1 MRERF
6 DPTVIGDITAAK
18 GLAPTEREQMSR
30 LVSVWRDTLP
40 GNRLRNDFYYMH
52 VVVDNIGIAISPKM
66 LSLLNASCGWP
77 AKAVDML
84 AQRSVPDGFKLESG
98 QHVPDIDRIMRDNRF
113 YFKYPM
119 AATSELTHST
129 MAWTLSRGQAGRS
142 NVRIKSHSAE
152 TAAMLWDGGDE
163 RIECGFAIIDWEP
176 AYRGS
181 TYSVPSVVN
190 LYTSE
195 ATVVLTRTRLMDT
208 FTPWQAKYVRHPMG
222 RPLMEPMSFAP
233 SMTRPFGKSR
243 ISRAVMATTMS
254 KLREDMRTELS
265 AELNT
270 TPQKFLLGADEEA
283 FDMDRYEAYVGNI
296 FITDRDEE
304 GELPQFGQLPQVSL
318 QPHIDYTRSL
328 AAQFSGETSIPISS
342 LGVIHDNPASAEAIA
357 ACERDM
363 VQLAEGMNATNG
375 EALRNVAL
383 MALAIDRG
391 TGLSM
396 DALSDEE
403 LSLMVDWHDPSMPN
417 IAATADAWTKMAGA
431 PGAEWIAQTEEFLE
445 GVNVPRAK
453 RASMLAQKRQMDG
466 RAFVADSMEAGY
478 GDDPQ
483 AGAATLRTGAEGQL
497 GGGTRVRVEGAGG
510 RGGEA
515 GRDGGVVA

>member
-1 MRERF
+1 MPNTFE
-6 DPTVIGDITAAK
+6 PTEIGDIANAS
-18 GLAPTEREQMSR
+18 GLAPTEREQMDR
-30 LVSVWRDTLP
+30 LVGIWRAKLP
-40 GNRLRNDFYYMH
+40 NNRLRNDFYHMH
-52 VVVDNIGIAISPKM
+52 VVVDNIGIAISPEL

-84 AQRSVPDGFKLESG
+84 AQRSVPDGFRLESG
-98 QHVPDIDRIMRDNRF
+98 QHVPDVDRIMRDNRF

-119 AATSELTHST
+119 AAISELTHST
-129 MAWTLSRGQAGRS
+129 MAWTLSRGRVGRS

-152 TAAMLWDGGDE
+152 TSAMAWDGGEE
-163 RIECGFAIIDWEP
+163 RIECGFAIIDWMP

-190 LYTSE
+190 LYTSD
-195 ATVVLTRTRLMDT
+195 ATVVLTRHRMMGTY
-208 FTPWQAKYVRHPMG
+208 TPWSAEYVPNPMG

-270 TPQKFLLGADEEA
+270 TPQKYLLGADEEA
-283 FDMDRYEAYVGNI
+283 FDMDRYKAYVGNL
-296 FITDRDEE
+296 FITDRDGE
-304 GELPQFGQLPQVSL
+304 GELPQFGQLPQVSI

-363 VQLAEGMNATNG
+363 VQLAESMDSTNG
-375 EALRNVAL
+375 ESLRNVAL

-391 TGLSM
+391 TGMTL
-396 DALSDEE
+396 DDLSDDE

-417 IAATADAWTKMAGA
+417 VAATADAWTKMAGA
-431 PGAEWIAQTEEFLE
+431 PGAEWIAQTEEYLE
-445 GVNVPRAK
+445 GVNIPRAK
-453 RASMLAQKRQMDG
+453 RASMLAQKRQIDG
-466 RAFVADSMEAGY
+466 RAFVADATEVRF
-478 GDDPQ
+478 GDGPQ
-483 AGAATLRTGAEGQL
+483 GGPATLYEGAEVQLL
-497 GGGTRVRVEGAGG
+497 GGERVRVEGAGG
-510 RGGEA
+510 GDPEARG
-515 GRDGGVVA
+515 DSGVLA